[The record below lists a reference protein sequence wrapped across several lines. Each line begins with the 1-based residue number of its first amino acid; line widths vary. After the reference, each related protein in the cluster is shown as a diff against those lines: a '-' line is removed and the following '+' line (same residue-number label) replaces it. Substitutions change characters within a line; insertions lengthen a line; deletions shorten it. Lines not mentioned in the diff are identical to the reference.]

1 MNNSIVSVIITT
13 IKGREKLLERA
24 IASVKNQTYKNI
36 EIIVVNEGKPAPE
49 QRNIGVNRAKGD
61 YIAFLDDDD
70 EWLPTKLEEQ
80 MKVMEKYPDCPLVT
94 CYSMDYR
101 FGKHINKPRWI
112 AVKKH
117 ILNAFNYSS
126 TSTYLC
132 RADALKEVGGFD
144 ESLPSAQEYD
154 LAIRLAKD
162 GNNIRCVEKVLVIQ
176 HRSKNQISR
185 NWIKKIK
192 GTVIV
197 YKKHKKAFIRASFL
211 NPLKLLGI
219 TILFTMGFIFGR
231 RIYSMIY
238 FVKKCTTGNKMSNK
252 VT

>member
-1 MNNSIVSVIITT
+1 
-13 IKGREKLLERA
+13 
-24 IASVKNQTYKNI
+24 
-36 EIIVVNEGKPAPE
+36 
-49 QRNIGVNRAKGD
+49 
-61 YIAFLDDDD
+61 
-70 EWLPTKLEEQ
+70 
-80 MKVMEKYPDCPLVT
+80 MKIMEKYPDCPLVT

-101 FGKHINKPRWI
+101 FGKHIDKPRWI

-132 RADALKEVGGFD
+132 RADAIREVGGFD

-176 HRSKNQISR
+176 HRTKNQISR

-192 GTVIV
+192 GILAV
-197 YKKHKKAFIRASFL
+197 YKKHKKAFIKASFL

-219 TILFTMGFIFGR
+219 TILFILGFMFGGI
-231 RIYSMIY
+231 IYGMIHIA
-238 FVKKCTTGNKMSNK
+238 KKMYGESYE
-252 VT
+252 